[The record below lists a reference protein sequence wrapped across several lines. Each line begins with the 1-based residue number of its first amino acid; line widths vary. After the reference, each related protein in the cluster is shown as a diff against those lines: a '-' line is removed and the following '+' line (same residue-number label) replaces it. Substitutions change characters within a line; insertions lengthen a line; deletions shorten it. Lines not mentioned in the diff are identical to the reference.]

1 VIRLIRAELFKLCK
15 RKMTWTL
22 LYIMM
27 GIMFLVNLLLFAIS
41 QISLP
46 SETLGG
52 LADLASMLNLSYSIP
67 FTFSILASFGA
78 VMAVIL
84 MASSMGNEYNWRTIR
99 IALIS
104 GEGRLKF
111 LWAKL
116 ISVVILV
123 VIGMAISLVVG
134 FIMSMVTNAIG
145 GHALDFGFLTSGY
158 LWDQFV
164 QFWRTLFIILPFI
177 IMGLLFAVVGRSA
190 MPGIA
195 IGVGL
200 LFLEPVITPFMS
212 LAEGWVSNI
221 PKYLFSAN
229 VNAITA
235 LNNLPGSSAGP
246 LPFGGGTATNTSS
259 LPQAFIVLGV
269 YIVAFLVVAFYLFKK
284 RDVTG

>member
-1 VIRLIRAELFKLCK
+1 VIRIIRAELFKL
-15 RKMTWTL
+15 RRRGMTWIL

-27 GIMFLVNLLLFAIS
+27 GVMVLINLLLLAIS

-46 SETLGG
+46 AEALGG
-52 LADLASMLNLSYSIP
+52 LADLSSMLSLSYSLP

-84 MASSMGNEYNWRTIR
+84 TASSVGNEYNWRTLR
-99 IALIS
+99 IALTS
-104 GEGRLKF
+104 SEGRLKF

-116 ISVVILV
+116 ISAIVLVI
-123 VIGMAISLVVG
+123 IGMAACLAVG
-134 FIMSMVTNAIG
+134 FLVSMVTNVISG
-145 GHALDFGFLTSGY
+145 NALDFSFLTGGY

-164 QFWRTLFIILPFI
+164 QFWRTLFIIMPFT

-195 IGVGL
+195 VGVGL

-212 LAEGWVSNI
+212 MADGWVSSI

-235 LNNLPGSSAGP
+235 LNNLPGTSGP
-246 LPFGGGTATNTSS
+246 LPFGGGTSTNTSS
-259 LPQAFIVLGV
+259 LPQAFTVLGV
-269 YIVAFLVVAFYLFKK
+269 YMVVFLITAFYLFKK